1 MERVDN
7 IDRRNEREQAMRIM
21 RSPRAWMAGVLAISA
36 LVLLGCDGERMDLL
50 FFLYKIAGAVIAL
63 AAYQA
68 IKPYLL

>member
-36 LVLLGCDGERMDLL
+36 LVLLGRDGERMDLFL
-50 FFLYKIAGAVIAL
+50 LYKIAGAVIAL
-63 AAYQA
+63 AAYRMIQ
-68 IKPYLL
+68 PYL